1 MGQGGISQADVRSQ
15 LDRSGKSVFDTGG
28 NAELIRFS
36 WQESGNVAEVLIHG
50 VRAMARNLP

>member
-1 MGQGGISQADVRSQ
+1 MEQAGVSQANVRSQ
-15 LDRSGKSVFDTGG
+15 LDRRDKSVFDTGG

-36 WQESGNVAEVLIHG
+36 CKESGNVAEVLIHG